1 MDIDNNRSN
10 KVTVTVTVAAAA
22 ELLTVCTLAVIGRQS
37 CPELTCVAAAAAV
50 ANTCIKASF
59 FLAEHTT

>member
-10 KVTVTVTVAAAA
+10 EVTVTVTVAAAA

-37 CPELTCVAAAAAV
+37 CPELTCVAAV